1 MAAKV
6 AKVSRCHR
14 CGEMLTGTRFLNSM
28 TKLKAGFVD
37 HYVCPGC
44 LSVEE
49 MAEMVIREAT
59 TDVGVTRDGRY
70 VTRPKVRMAS

>member
-1 MAAKV
+1 
-6 AKVSRCHR
+6 
-14 CGEMLTGTRFLNSM
+14 M